1 MALLPVTTNMSAA
14 SRMRAAAR
22 FTTML
27 ASRSCVLNLCN
38 AAIRPIRAR
47 PPARSSRALF
57 IASHR
62 QFTTRAPDA
71 DPTEPVIQHRARVTL
86 SDDEWRHRLTPEEFL
101 VLRRG
106 ATEPPGT
113 GEYVKH
119 TADGVYH
126 CAGCD
131 APLYKS
137 TTKFDSGCGW
147 PAFYDA
153 VPGAV
158 TRREDRSHGMTRVEI
173 RCSSCDGHLGH
184 VFHGEGFPTPTDDR
198 HCVNSVCLS
207 FTSAKPVAQ

>member
-1 MALLPVTTNMSAA
+1 MFA
-14 SRMRAAAR
+14 
-22 FTTML
+22 
-27 ASRSCVLNLCN
+27 
-38 AAIRPIRAR
+38 
-47 PPARSSRALF
+47 
-57 IASHR
+57 
-62 QFTTRAPDA
+62 TRAPDTN
-71 DPTEPVIQHRARVTL
+71 PTEPVIQHARPHVTF
-86 SDDEWRHRLTPEEFL
+86 SDDEWRQRLTPEEFV

-106 ATEPPGT
+106 GTEPPGT

-126 CAGCD
+126 CTGCD

-158 TRREDRSHGMTRVEI
+158 TRREDRSHGMMRVEI

-207 FTSAKPVAQ
+207 FTPAKSTPK

>member
-1 MALLPVTTNMSAA
+1 MSATI
-14 SRMRAAAR
+14 RTRAAVR
-22 FTTML
+22 FASVL
-27 ASRSCVLNLCN
+27 ATRSRATVVLSNV
-38 AAIRPIRAR
+38 AAIRPIGLAR
-47 PPARSSRALF
+47 PFSTLFNTTYRS
-57 IASHR
+57 
-62 QFTTRAPDA
+62 FTTRAPDT
-71 DPTEPVIQHRARVTL
+71 DPSEPVIQHRARVTL
-86 SDDEWRHRLTPEEFL
+86 SDDEWQHRLTPEEFL

-106 ATEPPGT
+106 GTELPGA

-147 PAFYDA
+147 PAFFDA

-173 RCSSCDGHLGH
+173 SCDGHLGH
-184 VFHGEGFPTPTDDR
+184 VFHGEGFPTPTNDR

-207 FTSAKPVAQ
+207 FTPAKPIAK